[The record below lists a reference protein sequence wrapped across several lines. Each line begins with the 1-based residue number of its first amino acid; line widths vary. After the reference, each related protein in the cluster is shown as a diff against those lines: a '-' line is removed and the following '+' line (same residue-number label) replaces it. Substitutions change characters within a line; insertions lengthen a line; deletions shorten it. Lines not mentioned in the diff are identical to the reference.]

1 MLKNSRIASFAA
13 IGVVAALAV
22 GSLVV
27 ASNMGFKGRFIFK
40 GGVAQWFSP
49 PYHSPYQTADDLLQA
64 TCPSAGG
71 RIQRTIA
78 TSPPA
83 FQFWL
88 GATGGGGNGFPGN
101 FVLNAGEGYEV
112 KPTCGGPPALACT
125 SGASILEEDIVLVG
139 SHNPFVAL
147 PLAQNG
153 LPGSDALNNVSTP
166 AGFVAN
172 TDYLISVPWHTT
184 YLTAEDMRLDLPGA
198 ARVIRLV
205 ENPGSPAAFFFWTG
219 PVNGGNGTPQ
229 NFALTLG
236 EAYEIRILQD
246 TPQGVTPAHF

>member
-1 MLKNSRIASFAA
+1 MLKSNRIASFAA

-27 ASNMGFKGRFIFK
+27 ASNMGFKGRFTFP
-40 GGVAQWFSP
+40 GGVASWFSP
-49 PYHSPYQTADDLLQA
+49 PYNSPYQTAEDLLQA
-64 TCPSAGG
+64 TCPTAGG

-78 TSPPA
+78 TSPPG

-88 GATGGGGNGFPGN
+88 GKSGGGNGLPGN

-112 KPTCGGPPALACT
+112 KPTV
-125 SGASILEEDIVLVG
+125 ASPGSEDVVLVG

-147 PLAQNG
+147 PLSQRG
-153 LPGSDALNNVSTP
+153 LPGSTPSVEITTP

-172 TDYLISVPWHTT
+172 RDYLIAVPWHTT
-184 YLTAEDMRLDLPGA
+184 YLTAEDLRTDMPGA
-198 ARVIRLV
+198 ARIIRMV
-205 ENPGSPAAFFFWTG
+205 ETAGSPPGFFFWTG
-219 PVNGGNGTPQ
+219 DSGNSTPQ

-236 EAYEIRILQD
+236 EAYEVRILQN